1 VKSIAAEHILNV
13 RIENIL
19 QELRVR
25 PQWAAWGWEQR
36 DSKWTK
42 PPLNP
47 ATGRYARNNDP
58 ATWGSFKAA
67 LWRRQRDHLP
77 GIGYMFHP
85 DDPFTGVDLDDCRD
99 PETGDIDGWTLK
111 VVKNLDSY
119 TEVSPSGTGLKVFMR
134 GELPPGRR
142 RKGKIE
148 MYDSARFFTTTGHRL
163 SGIPSSVH
171 ARQDELTALHRGVF
185 GEPIAPPSV
194 GGSRGGQECR
204 VQSLRDDELLER
216 AMQATNGEKFASL
229 WAGDT
234 SAYRNGDNEGCSE
247 ADLALC
253 SLLAFWCGPDEER
266 IDRLFRASGL
276 YRPKWDKRHYGD
288 GRTYGQ
294 GTIANALKGRSEFW
308 DSPRPN
314 SRSKARRVRKGAIR
328 A

>member
-1 VKSIAAEHILNV
+1 MNSLAAEHILNA
-13 RIENIL
+13 RIENIP

-25 PQWAAWGWEQR
+25 PQWAAWAWEQR
-36 DSKWTK
+36 DGKLTK

-58 ATWGSFKAA
+58 DTWGSFKAA
-67 LWRRQRDHLP
+67 QWRRQRDRLP

-85 DDPFTGVDLDDCRD
+85 DDPFAGVDLDGCRD
-99 PETGDIDGWTLK
+99 PDTGEVAGWAWK
-111 VVKNLDSY
+111 VVKVLDSY
-119 TEVSPSGTGLKVFMR
+119 TEVSPSQTGLKVFVC

-148 MYDSARFFTTTGHRL
+148 MYDRGRFFTTTGYRL
-163 SGIPSSVH
+163 SGVSPSIQE
-171 ARQDELTALHRGVF
+171 RQSELTALHRRVF
-185 GEPIAPPSV
+185 GEPTTARPV
-194 GGSRGGQECR
+194 DRKEGSYEGTVCGL
-204 VQSLRDDELLER
+204 SDTELVDL
-216 AMQATNGEKFASL
+216 ATQATNGEKFKRL
-229 WAGDT
+229 WAGDA
-234 SAYRNGDNEGCSE
+234 SDYANGDNEGRSE

-308 DSPRPN
+308 DTPRLR